1 MKKFSMGGILL
12 VVLGLFML
20 MWTSGLLPIHV
31 MPRYWPLIL
40 IITGI
45 YLFYRHNW
53 KINPGSVILTL
64 LGIFFLSGGFRLLNA
79 AIYWPVIL
87 IAVGAYFIIKRL
99 R

>member
-1 MKKFSMGGILL
+1 M

-31 MPRYWPLIL
+31 MPRYWPFIL
-40 IITGI
+40 IIIGI

-53 KINPGSVILTL
+53 NINPGGVILTL